1 MACEFFQDRD
11 ISIKKELCQIK
22 KSKSKS
28 KSKSKLKLIS
38 FLILQS
44 THHRDPGKI

>member
-28 KSKSKLKLIS
+28 KSKLKLIS